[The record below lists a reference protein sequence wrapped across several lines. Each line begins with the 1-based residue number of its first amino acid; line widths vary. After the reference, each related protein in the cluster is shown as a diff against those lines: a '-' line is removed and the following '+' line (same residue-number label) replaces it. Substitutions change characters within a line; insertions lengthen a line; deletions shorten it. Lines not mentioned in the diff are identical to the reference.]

1 MDGLGGKVAK
11 VVEDVLE
18 ALSEADE
25 RFCLDEERS
34 ARGLVLEGCG
44 TDVGAEVLYEAEK
57 AVDGGAKL
65 VLDLLDELDVS
76 LVHGGAHCVRRHL
89 LAEFAVG
96 VFERVRVGGV
106 IETLGKGR
114 PWRGHALVYR
124 WPFGVFFLFEV
135 EAEAAPNTHRRQRV
149 GQPDWRAR
157 WCECGGGARAG
168 AGAGA

>member
-25 RFCLDEERS
+25 RVCLDEERS

-57 AVDGGAKL
+57 AVNGGAKL

-106 IETLGKGR
+106 IETLGKGS
-114 PWRGHALVYR
+114 PWRGHALVYVSER
-124 WPFGVFFLFEV
+124 GEAGSGWIECLFSG
-135 EAEAAPNTHRRQRV
+135 RV
-149 GQPDWRAR
+149 MA
-157 WCECGGGARAG
+157 
-168 AGAGA
+168 